1 MFAGTGAALG
11 GREPQKSDP
20 PTWSESADGRTHL
33 ERPTEGSNGPGL
45 DPLDE
50 EFLLNP
56 LPPTLSA

>member
-1 MFAGTGAALG
+1 MFAGTEAALG
-11 GREPQKSDP
+11 GREPQKSDR
-20 PTWSESADGRTHL
+20 TWSESDGRTHL

>member
-20 PTWSESADGRTHL
+20 PTWSESDGRTHL